1 MLQFRKVI
9 FTIISEEL
17 IKKHVGENE
26 SIIQVSV
33 IYAYLL
39 KTNFVC
45 GIQHSFYLKLKTGG
59 ALA

>member
-9 FTIISEEL
+9 LTIISEEL

-26 SIIQVSV
+26 SLQVSV

-39 KTNFVC
+39 KTNFVYE
-45 GIQHSFYLKLKTGG
+45 IQHLYYLTL
-59 ALA
+59 